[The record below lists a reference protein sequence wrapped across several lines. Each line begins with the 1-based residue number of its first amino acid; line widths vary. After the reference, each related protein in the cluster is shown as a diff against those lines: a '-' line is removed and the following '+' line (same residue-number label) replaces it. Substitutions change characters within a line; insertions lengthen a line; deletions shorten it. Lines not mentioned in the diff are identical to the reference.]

1 MSRFGMH
8 REEINPPLGA
18 AFIGY
23 HREVGVA
30 SIHDPLYVTASIF
43 ESEQTTSI
51 FVSIDNIG
59 LLVADTNT
67 IREGIADRLDVSKKQ
82 ITVVY
87 THTHSGPATAGTEP
101 LTVAYKTILT
111 QQAIVSAVK
120 ASETMQPVEM
130 GWGVKQG
137 KLGVNRREK
146 INGHAVMGSDPL
158 GVTDDRIGTLLVRR
172 ADDACLVGAFVFCT
186 AHPNVLK
193 SDSVVLS
200 GDYPG
205 VARTILEQALGCPV
219 VIVQGATGNVNA
231 KYRGDLASLQKMAFA
246 LSGHV
251 LTTIPD
257 VSFQPLTHHRIQSMI
272 NPMRLTEIPTI
283 NQLQDMADY
292 AELTWGVSAARW
304 LAYVQERSGETLTIP
319 VEVQLFEL
327 NEGSFSGIPMEPFCE
342 TALQIKR
349 MRQTELAFFG
359 GYTNGYIG
367 YLPTAE
373 EHPYSGYEVAINP
386 VVYGPVTGLWM
397 PPVPETANDIVSHIR
412 QLYEMNNNP
421 ASLVLE
427 AGLL

>member
-1 MSRFGMH
+1 MSRFGIH
-8 REEINPPLGA
+8 QEVITPPLGA

-43 ESEQTTSI
+43 ESDQTTSI

-59 LLVADTNT
+59 LLVADTDT
-67 IREGIADRLDVSKKQ
+67 IREGIADRLNVSKEQ
-82 ITVVY
+82 VTVVY
-87 THTHSGPATAGTEP
+87 THTHSGPATAGNEP

-120 ASETMQPVEM
+120 ASETMQPVEI
-130 GWGVKQG
+130 GWGVTKG

-146 INGHAVMGSDPL
+146 RDGQAVMGTNPL

-172 ADDACLVGAFVFCT
+172 ADDACLVAAFVFCT
-186 AHPNVLK
+186 AHPNVLI
-193 SDSVVLS
+193 SDSVVVS
-200 GDYPG
+200 NDYPG

-219 VIVQGATGNVNA
+219 VIVQGATGNINA
-231 KYRGDLASLQKMAFA
+231 KYRGDLTSLQKMAFA

-257 VSFQPLTHHRIQSMI
+257 VSYQPLTHHRIQSI
-272 NPMRLTEIPTI
+272 IHPMCLTEVP
-283 NQLQDMADY
+283 NANVLQDMATY
-292 AELTWGVSAARW
+292 AEKTWSVSAARW
-304 LAYVQERSGETLTIP
+304 MAHIQEQPGTSFTIP
-319 VEVQLFEL
+319 IEIQLFEL

-342 TALQIKR
+342 TALQIQQ

-373 EHPYSGYEVAINP
+373 EHPYGGYEVAINP

-397 PPVPETANDIVSHIR
+397 PPVPETANEIVDRIL
-412 QLYEMNNNP
+412 QLYETNNNP
-421 ASLVLE
+421 ASLV
-427 AGLL
+427 

>member
-1 MSRFGMH
+1 MSRFGIH
-8 REEINPPLGA
+8 QEVINPPLGA
-18 AFIGY
+18 TFIGY
-23 HREVGVA
+23 HREEGVA

-43 ESEQTTSI
+43 ESEQTTSV

-59 LLVADTNT
+59 LLVGDTDT

-120 ASETMQPVEM
+120 ASEAMQPVEM
-130 GWGVKQG
+130 GWGVTSG

-146 INGHAVMGSDPL
+146 INGHAVMGTDPL

-172 ADDACLVGAFVFCT
+172 ADNASLVGVFVFCT

-231 KYRGDLASLQKMAFA
+231 KYRGDLASLQKMAFV

-257 VSFQPLTHHRIQSMI
+257 VSFQPLTHHRIQSVI
-272 NPMRLTEIPTI
+272 YPMRLTEVPAT
-283 NQLQDMADY
+283 NELQDMATY
-292 AELTWGVSAARW
+292 AEQTWGVSASRW
-304 LAYVQERSGETLTIP
+304 LAYVQEQSGTTLTIP
-319 VEVQLFEL
+319 LEVQLFEL

-342 TALQIKR
+342 TALQIQQ

-373 EHPYSGYEVAINP
+373 EHPYGGYEVAINP

-397 PPVPETANDIVSHIR
+397 PPVPETANEIVHRIR
-412 QLYEMNNNP
+412 QLYETNNP
-421 ASLVLE
+421 ASLV
-427 AGLL
+427 

>member
-1 MSRFGMH
+1 MSRFGIH
-8 REEINPPLGA
+8 QEVINPPLGA

-23 HREVGVA
+23 HREEGVA

-43 ESEQTTSI
+43 ESEQTTSV

-59 LLVADTNT
+59 LLVGDTDT
-67 IREGIADRLDVSKKQ
+67 IREGIADRLDVSKEQ
-82 ITVVY
+82 IMVVY

-120 ASETMQPVEM
+120 ASEAMQTIEM
-130 GWGVKQG
+130 GWGVTSG
-137 KLGVNRREK
+137 ELGVNRREK
-146 INGHAVMGSDPL
+146 RNGHAVMGTDPL

-231 KYRGDLASLQKMAFA
+231 KYRGDLASLQKMAFV

-257 VSFQPLTHHRIQSMI
+257 VSFQPLTHHRIQSVI
-272 NPMRLTEIPTI
+272 YPMRLTEVPAT
-283 NQLQDMADY
+283 NELQDMADY

-304 LAYVQERSGETLTIP
+304 LAYVQEQSGTTLTIP
-319 VEVQLFEL
+319 LEVQLFEL

-342 TALQIKR
+342 TALQIQQ

-373 EHPYSGYEVAINP
+373 EHPYGGYEVAINP

-397 PPVPETANDIVSHIR
+397 PPVPETANDIVHRIR
-412 QLYEMNNNP
+412 QLYETNNP
-421 ASLVLE
+421 ASLV
-427 AGLL
+427 

>member
-1 MSRFGMH
+1 MSRFGIH
-8 REEINPPLGA
+8 QEVINPPLGA

-23 HREVGVA
+23 HREEGVA
-30 SIHDPLYVTASIF
+30 SIHDSLYVTASIF
-43 ESEQTTSI
+43 ESEQTTSV

-59 LLVADTNT
+59 LLVADTDT
-67 IREGIADRLDVSKKQ
+67 IREGIADRLDVSKEQ
-82 ITVVY
+82 IMVVY

-120 ASETMQPVEM
+120 ASEAMQSVEM
-130 GWGVKQG
+130 GWGVTQG

-146 INGHAVMGSDPL
+146 RNGHAVMGTDPL

-172 ADDACLVGAFVFCT
+172 ADNACLVGAFVFCT

-205 VARTILEQALGCPV
+205 VTRTILEQALGCPV
-219 VIVQGATGNVNA
+219 VIVQGATGNINA
-231 KYRGDLASLQKMAFA
+231 KYRGDLESLQKMALA

-251 LTTIPD
+251 LTTIPNM
-257 VSFQPLTHHRIQSMI
+257 SYQPLTHHRIQSVI
-272 NPMRLTEIPTI
+272 YPMRLTEIPTI
-283 NQLQDMADY
+283 NQLQDMATY
-292 AELTWGVSAARW
+292 AEQTWGVSAARW
-304 LAYVQERSGETLTIP
+304 LTYVQEQSGTTLTIP

-373 EHPYSGYEVAINP
+373 EHPYGGYEVAINP

-397 PPVPETANDIVSHIR
+397 PPVPETANDIVHRIR
-412 QLYEMNNNP
+412 QLYETNNNP
-421 ASLVLE
+421 ASLV
-427 AGLL
+427 

>member
-1 MSRFGMH
+1 MSRFGIH

-43 ESEQTTSI
+43 ESEQTTSV

-59 LLVADTNT
+59 LLVGDTDT

-87 THTHSGPATAGTEP
+87 THTHSGPATAGNEP

-120 ASETMQPVEM
+120 ASEAMQSVEM
-130 GWGVKQG
+130 GWGVTSG

-146 INGHAVMGSDPL
+146 RNGHAVMGTDPM
-158 GVTDDRIGTLLVRR
+158 GATDDRIGTLLVRR
-172 ADDACLVGAFVFCT
+172 VDDECLVGAFVFCT

-219 VIVQGATGNVNA
+219 MIVQGATGNVNA

-251 LTTIPD
+251 LTTIAD
-257 VSFQPLTHHRIQSMI
+257 VSFQPLTHHRIQSVI
-272 NPMRLTEIPTI
+272 YPMRLTKVPATDV
-283 NQLQDMADY
+283 LQDMATY
-292 AELTWGVSAARW
+292 AEQTWGVRAAPW
-304 LAYVQERSGETLTIP
+304 LEYVQEQSGTTLTIP

-327 NEGSFSGIPMEPFCE
+327 NDGSFSGIPMEPFCE

-349 MRQTELAFFG
+349 FRQTELAFFG

-373 EHPYSGYEVAINP
+373 EHQYGGYEVAINP

-421 ASLVLE
+421 ASLV
-427 AGLL
+427 

>member
-1 MSRFGMH
+1 MSRFGIH
-8 REEINPPLGA
+8 QEVINPPLGA

-23 HREVGVA
+23 HREEGVA
-30 SIHDPLYVTASIF
+30 SIHDSLYVTASIF
-43 ESEQTTSI
+43 ESEQTTSV

-59 LLVADTNT
+59 LLVADTDT
-67 IREGIADRLDVSKKQ
+67 IREGIADRLDVSKEQ
-82 ITVVY
+82 IMVVY

-120 ASETMQPVEM
+120 ASEAMQSVEM
-130 GWGVKQG
+130 GWGVTQG

-146 INGHAVMGSDPL
+146 RNGHAVMGTDPL

-172 ADDACLVGAFVFCT
+172 ADNACLVGAFVFCT

-205 VARTILEQALGCPV
+205 VTRTILEQALGCPV
-219 VIVQGATGNVNA
+219 VIVQGATGNINA
-231 KYRGDLASLQKMAFA
+231 KYRGDLESLQKMALA

-257 VSFQPLTHHRIQSMI
+257 MSYQPLTHHRIQSMI
-272 NPMRLTEIPTI
+272 YPMRLTEIPTI
-283 NQLQDMADY
+283 NQLQDMAIY
-292 AELTWGVSAARW
+292 AEQTWGVSAERW
-304 LAYVQERSGETLTIP
+304 LAYVQEQSGTTLTIP

-373 EHPYSGYEVAINP
+373 EHPYGGYEVAINP

-397 PPVPETANDIVSHIR
+397 PPVPETANDIVHRIR
-412 QLYEMNNNP
+412 QLYETNNTP
-421 ASLVLE
+421 ASLV
-427 AGLL
+427 

>member
-1 MSRFGMH
+1 
-8 REEINPPLGA
+8 
-18 AFIGY
+18 
-23 HREVGVA
+23 
-30 SIHDPLYVTASIF
+30 
-43 ESEQTTSI
+43 
-51 FVSIDNIG
+51 
-59 LLVADTNT
+59 
-67 IREGIADRLDVSKKQ
+67 
-82 ITVVY
+82 
-87 THTHSGPATAGTEP
+87 
-101 LTVAYKTILT
+101 
-111 QQAIVSAVK
+111 
-120 ASETMQPVEM
+120 MQPVEM

-412 QLYEMNNNP
+412 QLYETNNNP

>member
-59 LLVADTNT
+59 LLVADTDT

-111 QQAIVSAVK
+111 QQAILSAVK
-120 ASETMQPVEM
+120 ASESMQSVEM
-130 GWGVKQG
+130 GWGVTSG
-137 KLGVNRREK
+137 KIGVNRREK
-146 INGHAVMGSDPL
+146 RNGHAVMGTDPL

-172 ADDACLVGAFVFCT
+172 ADDASLVGAFVFCT

-257 VSFQPLTHHRIQSMI
+257 VSFQPLMHHRIQSVI
-272 NPMRLTEIPTI
+272 YPMRLTEIPVADV
-283 NQLQDMADY
+283 LQDMATY
-292 AELTWGVSAARW
+292 AEQTWGVSAARW

-327 NEGSFSGIPMEPFCE
+327 NDGSFSGIPMEPFCE
-342 TALQIKR
+342 TALQIQQ

-359 GYTNGYIG
+359 GYMNGYIG

-373 EHPYSGYEVAINP
+373 EHPYGGYEVAINP

-397 PPVPETANDIVSHIR
+397 PPVPETANDIVHRIR
-412 QLYEMNNNP
+412 QLYETNNNP
-421 ASLVLE
+421 ASLV
-427 AGLL
+427 

>member
-1 MSRFGMH
+1 M
-8 REEINPPLGA
+8 
-18 AFIGY
+18 
-23 HREVGVA
+23 
-30 SIHDPLYVTASIF
+30 
-43 ESEQTTSI
+43 
-51 FVSIDNIG
+51 
-59 LLVADTNT
+59 LVADTDT
-67 IREGIADRLDVSKKQ
+67 IREGIADQLDVSKEK

-120 ASETMQPVEM
+120 ASEAMQSVEM
-130 GWGVKQG
+130 GWGVKSG
-137 KLGVNRREK
+137 KIGVNRREK
-146 INGHAVMGSDPL
+146 RNGHAVMGMDPL

-172 ADDACLVGAFVFCT
+172 ADDACLIGAFVFCT

-205 VARTILEQALGCPV
+205 VARTILEQALGCLV

-272 NPMRLTEIPTI
+272 YPMRLTEIPVADV
-283 NQLQDMADY
+283 LQDMATY
-292 AELTWGVSAARW
+292 AEQTWGVSAARW
-304 LAYVQERSGETLTIP
+304 LAYVQEQSGTTLTIP

-327 NEGSFSGIPMEPFCE
+327 NDGSFSGIPMEPFCE
-342 TALQIKR
+342 TALQIQQ

-359 GYTNGYIG
+359 GYMNGYIG

-373 EHPYSGYEVAINP
+373 EHPYGGYEVAINP

-397 PPVPETANDIVSHIR
+397 PPVPETANDIVHRIR
-412 QLYEMNNNP
+412 QLYETNNNP
-421 ASLVLE
+421 ASLV
-427 AGLL
+427 

>member
-1 MSRFGMH
+1 MSRFGIH
-8 REEINPPLGA
+8 QEVINPPLGA

-23 HREVGVA
+23 HREVGIA

-43 ESEQTTSI
+43 ESEQMTSV

-67 IREGIADRLDVSKKQ
+67 IREGIADRLDVLNEQ
-82 ITVVY
+82 VTIVY
-87 THTHSGPATAGTEP
+87 THTHSGPATAGNEP

-120 ASETMQPVEM
+120 ASEAMQSVEI
-130 GWGVKQG
+130 GWGVTQG

-146 INGHAVMGSDPL
+146 RNGHAVMGTDPM
-158 GVTDDRIGTLLVRR
+158 GATDDRIGTLLVRR
-172 ADDACLVGAFVFCT
+172 ADNASLVEAFVFCT

-246 LSGHV
+246 LSGYV

-272 NPMRLTEIPTI
+272 YPMRLTEIPVADV
-283 NQLQDMADY
+283 LQDMATY
-292 AELTWGVSAARW
+292 AERTWGVSAARW
-304 LAYVQERSGETLTIP
+304 LAYVQEQLGTTLTIP
-319 VEVQLFEL
+319 LEVQLFEL

-342 TALQIKR
+342 TALQIQQ

-373 EHPYSGYEVAINP
+373 EHPYGGYEVSINP

-397 PPVPETANDIVSHIR
+397 PPVPETANEIVRHIR
-412 QLYEMNNNP
+412 QLYETNNNL
-421 ASLVLE
+421 ASLV
-427 AGLL
+427 

>member
-1 MSRFGMH
+1 MSRFGIH
-8 REEINPPLGA
+8 QEVINPPLGA

-30 SIHDPLYVTASIF
+30 SIHDPLFVTASIF
-43 ESEQTTSI
+43 ESEQTTSV

-59 LLVADTNT
+59 LLVADTDT
-67 IREGIADRLDVSKKQ
+67 IREGIADQLDVSKEQ
-82 ITVVY
+82 IMVVY
-87 THTHSGPATAGTEP
+87 THTHSGPATAGNEP

-111 QQAIVSAVK
+111 QQSIVSAVK
-120 ASETMQPVEM
+120 ASEAMQSVEM
-130 GWGVKQG
+130 GWGVTQG

-146 INGHAVMGSDPL
+146 RNGHAVMGTDPN

-172 ADDACLVGAFVFCT
+172 ADDASLVGAFVFCT

-257 VSFQPLTHHRIQSMI
+257 VFYQPLTHHRIQSMTY
-272 NPMRLTEIPTI
+272 PMRLTEVPAT
-283 NQLQDMADY
+283 NELQDMATY
-292 AELTWGVSAARW
+292 AEQTWGVSAARW
-304 LAYVQERSGETLTIP
+304 LAYVQEQSGATLSIP
-319 VEVQLFEL
+319 IEVQLLEL

-342 TALQIKR
+342 TALQIKQI
-349 MRQTELAFFG
+349 RQTELAFFG

-373 EHPYSGYEVAINP
+373 EHPYGGYEVAINP

-397 PPVPETANDIVSHIR
+397 PPVPETANDIVHRIR
-412 QLYEMNNNP
+412 QLYETNNNP
-421 ASLVLE
+421 VSLI
-427 AGLL
+427 

>member
-1 MSRFGMH
+1 MSRFGIH

-43 ESEQTTSI
+43 ESEQTTSV

-59 LLVADTNT
+59 LLVADTDT
-67 IREGIADRLDVSKKQ
+67 IREGIVDQLEVSKEQ

-87 THTHSGPATAGTEP
+87 THTHSGPATAGNEP

-120 ASETMQPVEM
+120 ASEAMQSVEI
-130 GWGVKQG
+130 GWGVTSG

-146 INGHAVMGSDPL
+146 RNGHAVMGTDPL

-219 VIVQGATGNVNA
+219 VIIQGATGNINA

-251 LTTIPD
+251 LTTIPE
-257 VSFQPLTHHRIQSMI
+257 VSYQPLTHHRIQSVI
-272 NPMRLTEIPTI
+272 YPMRLTEVLDT
-283 NQLQDMADY
+283 NELQDMATY
-292 AELTWGVSAARW
+292 AEQTWGVSASCW
-304 LAYVQERSGETLTIP
+304 SAYVQEQSGTTLTIP
-319 VEVQLFEL
+319 LEVQLFEL

-342 TALQIKR
+342 TALQIQQ

-373 EHPYSGYEVAINP
+373 EHPYGGYEVAINP

-397 PPVPETANDIVSHIR
+397 PPVPETANEIVHRIR
-412 QLYEMNNNP
+412 QLYETNNP
-421 ASLVLE
+421 ASLV
-427 AGLL
+427 

>member
-1 MSRFGMH
+1 MSRFGIH

-18 AFIGY
+18 TFIGY

-30 SIHDPLYVTASIF
+30 SIHDSLYVTASIF
-43 ESEQTTSI
+43 ESEQTTSV

-59 LLVADTNT
+59 LLVADTDT
-67 IREGIADRLDVSKKQ
+67 IREGIADRLDVSKEK

-120 ASETMQPVEM
+120 ASEAMQSVEI
-130 GWGVKQG
+130 GWGVTSG

-146 INGHAVMGSDPL
+146 RNGHAVMGMDPL

-231 KYRGDLASLQKMAFA
+231 KYRGDLASLQKMAFV

-257 VSFQPLTHHRIQSMI
+257 VSFQPLTHHRIQSVI
-272 NPMRLTEIPTI
+272 YPMRLTEVPAT
-283 NQLQDMADY
+283 NELQDMATY
-292 AELTWGVSAARW
+292 AEQTWGVSAARW
-304 LAYVQERSGETLTIP
+304 LAYVQEQSGTTLTIP

-327 NEGSFSGIPMEPFCE
+327 NDGSFSGIPMEPFCE
-342 TALQIKR
+342 TALQIKQT
-349 MRQTELAFFG
+349 RQTELAFFG

-373 EHPYSGYEVAINP
+373 EHPYGGYEVAINP

-397 PPVPETANDIVSHIR
+397 PPVPETANEIVHRIR

-421 ASLVLE
+421 TSLV
-427 AGLL
+427 

>member
-172 ADDACLVGAFVFCT
+172 ADDACLVGTFVFCT

-304 LAYVQERSGETLTIP
+304 LAYVQKRSGETLTIP

-421 ASLVLE
+421 TSLVLE

>member
-1 MSRFGMH
+1 MSRFGIH

-23 HREVGVA
+23 HREEGVA

-59 LLVADTNT
+59 LLVADTDT
-67 IREGIADRLDVSKKQ
+67 IREGIADQLNLSREQ

-120 ASETMQPVEM
+120 ASEAMQSVEV
-130 GWGVKQG
+130 GWGVTSG
-137 KLGVNRREK
+137 ELGVNRREK
-146 INGHAVMGSDPL
+146 RKGQAVMGTDPM
-158 GVTDDRIGTLLVRR
+158 GATDDRIGTLLVRR

-193 SDSVVLS
+193 SDSIVLS

-205 VARTILEQALGCPV
+205 IARTILEQALGCPV

-231 KYRGDLASLQKMAFA
+231 KYRGDLASLQKMVFA

-257 VSFQPLTHHRIQSMI
+257 VSFQPLTHHRIQSVI
-272 NPMRLTEIPTI
+272 YPMRLTEIPTI
-283 NQLQDMADY
+283 NKLQDMATY
-292 AELTWGVSAARW
+292 AEQTWGVSAARW
-304 LAYVQERSGETLTIP
+304 LAYVQEQSGTTLTIP
-319 VEVQLFEL
+319 LEVQLFEL

-342 TALQIKR
+342 TALQIQQ
-349 MRQTELAFFG
+349 MRQTGLAFFG

-373 EHPYSGYEVAINP
+373 EYPYGGYEVTINP

-397 PPVPETANDIVSHIR
+397 PPVPGTANDIVHHIR
-412 QLYEMNNNP
+412 QLYETNNNP
-421 ASLVLE
+421 APLV
-427 AGLL
+427 

>member
-1 MSRFGMH
+1 MSRFGIH
-8 REEINPPLGA
+8 QEVINPPLGA

-23 HREVGVA
+23 HREEGVA

-43 ESEQTTSI
+43 ESEQTTSV

-59 LLVADTNT
+59 LLVADTDT
-67 IREGIADRLDVSKKQ
+67 IREGIADRLDVSKEK

-120 ASETMQPVEM
+120 ASEAMQSVEM
-130 GWGVKQG
+130 GWGVKSG

-146 INGHAVMGSDPL
+146 RNGHAVMGMDPL

-172 ADDACLVGAFVFCT
+172 ADDACLIGAFVFCT

-193 SDSVVLS
+193 SDSAVLS

-205 VARTILEQALGCPV
+205 IARTILEQALGCPV
-219 VIVQGATGNVNA
+219 VIVQGATGNINA

-272 NPMRLTEIPTI
+272 YPMRLTEIPVADV
-283 NQLQDMADY
+283 LQDMATY
-292 AELTWGVSAARW
+292 AEQTWGVSAARW
-304 LAYVQERSGETLTIP
+304 LAYVQEQSGTTLTIP

-327 NEGSFSGIPMEPFCE
+327 NDGSFSGIPMEPFCE
-342 TALQIKR
+342 TALQIQQ

-373 EHPYSGYEVAINP
+373 EHPYGGYEVAINP

-397 PPVPETANDIVSHIR
+397 PPVPETANDIVHRIR
-412 QLYEMNNNP
+412 QLYETNNTP
-421 ASLVLE
+421 ASLV
-427 AGLL
+427 

>member
-8 REEINPPLGA
+8 REVINPPLGT

-23 HREVGVA
+23 HREVGIA

-43 ESEQTTSI
+43 ESEQTTSV

-59 LLVADTNT
+59 MLVADTDV
-67 IREGIADRLDVSKKQ
+67 IREGIAGQLDVSKEQ

-87 THTHSGPATAGTEP
+87 THTHSGPATAGNEP

-120 ASETMQPVEM
+120 ASEVMQLVEI
-130 GWGVKQG
+130 GWGVTTG

-146 INGHAVMGSDPL
+146 INGQAVMGTDPS
-158 GVTDDRIGTLLVRR
+158 GVADDRIGTLLIRR
-172 ADDACLVGAFVFCT
+172 TGDAGLVGAFVFCT

-205 VARTILEQALGCPV
+205 VTRTILEQALGCPV
-219 VIVQGATGNVNA
+219 VIVQGATGNINA
-231 KYRGDLASLQKMAFA
+231 KYRGDIESLQKMAFT

-251 LTTIPD
+251 LTTIPA
-257 VSFQPLTHHRIQSMI
+257 VSFQPLTHHRIQSCI
-272 NPMRLTEIPTI
+272 HPMRLTEVPAM
-283 NQLQDMADY
+283 NVLLDMADY
-292 AELTWGVSAARW
+292 AEQTWGVSAARW
-304 LAYVQERSGETLTIP
+304 LAYVQERSRATLTIP
-319 VEVQLFEL
+319 LEVQLFEL

-342 TALQIKR
+342 TALQIKQI
-349 MRQTELAFFG
+349 RQTELAFFV

-373 EHPYSGYEVAINP
+373 EHPYGGYEVAINP

-397 PPVPETANDIVSHIR
+397 PPVPETANDIVHCIR
-412 QLYEMNNNP
+412 QLYETNNNP
-421 ASLVLE
+421 ASLL
-427 AGLL
+427 

>member
-1 MSRFGMH
+1 MSRFGIH
-8 REEINPPLGA
+8 QEVINPPLGA

-23 HREVGVA
+23 HREEGVA
-30 SIHDPLYVTASIF
+30 SIHDSLYVTASIF
-43 ESEQTTSI
+43 ESEQTTSV

-59 LLVADTNT
+59 LLVADTDT
-67 IREGIADRLDVSKKQ
+67 IREGIADRLDVSKEQ
-82 ITVVY
+82 IMVVY

-120 ASETMQPVEM
+120 ASEAMQSVEM
-130 GWGVKQG
+130 GWGVTQG

-146 INGHAVMGSDPL
+146 RNGHAVMGTDPL

-172 ADDACLVGAFVFCT
+172 ADNACLVGAFVFCT

-200 GDYPG
+200 GDYPR
-205 VARTILEQALGCPV
+205 VTRTILEQALGCPV
-219 VIVQGATGNVNA
+219 VIVQGATGNINA
-231 KYRGDLASLQKMAFA
+231 KYRGDLESLQKMALA

-257 VSFQPLTHHRIQSMI
+257 MSYQPLTHHRIQSVI
-272 NPMRLTEIPTI
+272 YPMRLTEIPTI
-283 NQLQDMADY
+283 NQLQDMATY
-292 AELTWGVSAARW
+292 AEQTWGVSAARW
-304 LAYVQERSGETLTIP
+304 LTYVQEQSGTTLTIP

-373 EHPYSGYEVAINP
+373 EHPYGGYEVAINP

-397 PPVPETANDIVSHIR
+397 PPVPETANDIVHRIR
-412 QLYEMNNNP
+412 QLYETNNNP
-421 ASLVLE
+421 ASLV
-427 AGLL
+427 

>member
-1 MSRFGMH
+1 MSRFGIH
-8 REEINPPLGA
+8 QEVINPPLGA

-23 HREVGVA
+23 HREEGVA
-30 SIHDPLYVTASIF
+30 SIHDSLYVTASIF
-43 ESEQTTSI
+43 ESEQTTSV

-59 LLVADTNT
+59 LLVADTDT
-67 IREGIADRLDVSKKQ
+67 IREGIADRLDVSKEQ
-82 ITVVY
+82 IMVVF

-120 ASETMQPVEM
+120 ASEAMQSIEM
-130 GWGVKQG
+130 GWGVTQG

-146 INGHAVMGSDPL
+146 RNGHAVMGTDPL

-172 ADDACLVGAFVFCT
+172 ADNACLVGAFVFCT

-205 VARTILEQALGCPV
+205 VTRTILEQALGCPV

-231 KYRGDLASLQKMAFA
+231 KYRGDLASLQKMAFV

-257 VSFQPLTHHRIQSMI
+257 VSFQPLTHHRIQSVI
-272 NPMRLTEIPTI
+272 YPMRLTEVPAT
-283 NQLQDMADY
+283 NELQDMATY
-292 AELTWGVSAARW
+292 AEQTWSVSAARW
-304 LAYVQERSGETLTIP
+304 LAYVQEQSGTTLTIP

-342 TALQIKR
+342 TALQIKQT
-349 MRQTELAFFG
+349 RQTELTFFG

-373 EHPYSGYEVAINP
+373 EHPYGGYEVAINP

-397 PPVPETANDIVSHIR
+397 PPVPETANEIVHRIR
-412 QLYEMNNNP
+412 QLYETNNP
-421 ASLVLE
+421 ASLV
-427 AGLL
+427 

>member
-82 ITVVY
+82 IRVVY

>member
-43 ESEQTTSI
+43 ESEQTTLI

>member
-1 MSRFGMH
+1 MSRFGIH

-43 ESEQTTSI
+43 ESEQTTSV

-59 LLVADTNT
+59 LLVADTDT
-67 IREGIADRLDVSKKQ
+67 IREGIADRLDVSKEQ

-120 ASETMQPVEM
+120 ASEAMQSVEI
-130 GWGVKQG
+130 GWGVTSG

-146 INGHAVMGSDPL
+146 RNGHAVMGMDPL

-172 ADDACLVGAFVFCT
+172 ADDACLIGAFVFCT

-231 KYRGDLASLQKMAFA
+231 KYRGDLASLQKMAFV

-257 VSFQPLTHHRIQSMI
+257 VSFQPLTHHRIQSVI
-272 NPMRLTEIPTI
+272 YPMRLTEVPAT
-283 NQLQDMADY
+283 NELQDMATY
-292 AELTWGVSAARW
+292 AEQTWGVSAARW

-327 NEGSFSGIPMEPFCE
+327 NDGSFSGIPMEPFCE

-373 EHPYSGYEVAINP
+373 EHPYGGYEVAINP

-397 PPVPETANDIVSHIR
+397 PPVSETANDIVHRIR
-412 QLYEMNNNP
+412 QLYETNNNP
-421 ASLVLE
+421 ASLV
-427 AGLL
+427 

>member
-1 MSRFGMH
+1 M
-8 REEINPPLGA
+8 I
-18 AFIGY
+18 
-23 HREVGVA
+23 
-30 SIHDPLYVTASIF
+30 
-43 ESEQTTSI
+43 
-51 FVSIDNIG
+51 
-59 LLVADTNT
+59 
-67 IREGIADRLDVSKKQ
+67 
-82 ITVVY
+82 
-87 THTHSGPATAGTEP
+87 
-101 LTVAYKTILT
+101 VAYKTILT

-120 ASETMQPVEM
+120 ASEAMQSVEM
-130 GWGVKQG
+130 GWGVTSG

-146 INGHAVMGSDPL
+146 INGHAVMGTDPL

-172 ADDACLVGAFVFCT
+172 VDDECLVGAFVFCT

-205 VARTILEQALGCPV
+205 VARTLLEQALGCPV
-219 VIVQGATGNVNA
+219 VIVQGATGNINA

-257 VSFQPLTHHRIQSMI
+257 VSFQPLTHHRIQSVI
-272 NPMRLTEIPTI
+272 YPMRLTEVPATDV
-283 NQLQDMADY
+283 LQDMATY
-292 AELTWGVSAARW
+292 AEQTWGVSAARW
-304 LAYVQERSGETLTIP
+304 LAYVQERSGTTLTIP

-327 NEGSFSGIPMEPFCE
+327 NEGSFSGTPMEPFCE

-373 EHPYSGYEVAINP
+373 EHPYGGYEVAINP

-397 PPVPETANDIVSHIR
+397 PPVPETANDIVSLIR

-421 ASLVLE
+421 ASLV
-427 AGLL
+427 

>member
-1 MSRFGMH
+1 MSRFGIH

-43 ESEQTTSI
+43 ESEQTTSV

-59 LLVADTNT
+59 LLVADTDT
-67 IREGIADRLDVSKKQ
+67 IREGIADRLDVSKEK

-120 ASETMQPVEM
+120 ASEAMQSVEI
-130 GWGVKQG
+130 GWGVTSG

-146 INGHAVMGSDPL
+146 RNGHAVMGMDPL

-172 ADDACLVGAFVFCT
+172 ADDACLIGAFVFCT

-231 KYRGDLASLQKMAFA
+231 KYRGDLASLQKMAFV

-257 VSFQPLTHHRIQSMI
+257 VSFQPLTHHRIQSVI
-272 NPMRLTEIPTI
+272 YPMRLTEVPAT
-283 NQLQDMADY
+283 NELQDMATY
-292 AELTWGVSAARW
+292 AEQTWGVSAARW
-304 LAYVQERSGETLTIP
+304 LAYVQEQSGTTLTIP

-327 NEGSFSGIPMEPFCE
+327 NDGSFSGIPMEPFCE

-349 MRQTELAFFG
+349 FRQTELAFFG

-373 EHPYSGYEVAINP
+373 EHPYGGYEVAINP

-421 ASLVLE
+421 ASLV
-427 AGLL
+427 

>member
-1 MSRFGMH
+1 MSRFGIH

-30 SIHDPLYVTASIF
+30 SIHDSLYVTASIF
-43 ESEQTTSI
+43 ESEQTTSV

-59 LLVADTNT
+59 LLVADTDT
-67 IREGIADRLDVSKKQ
+67 IREGIADRLDVSKEQ

-87 THTHSGPATAGTEP
+87 THTHSGPATAGNEP
-101 LTVAYKTILT
+101 LIVAYKTILT

-120 ASETMQPVEM
+120 ASEAMQSVEI
-130 GWGVKQG
+130 GWGVTSG

-146 INGHAVMGSDPL
+146 RNGHAVMGTDPL

-219 VIVQGATGNVNA
+219 VIVQGATGNINA

-251 LTTIPD
+251 LTTIPE
-257 VSFQPLTHHRIQSMI
+257 VSYQPLTHHRIQSVI
-272 NPMRLTEIPTI
+272 YPMRLTEVLDT
-283 NQLQDMADY
+283 NELQDMATY
-292 AELTWGVSAARW
+292 AEQTWGVSAARW
-304 LAYVQERSGETLTIP
+304 LAYVQEQSGTTLTIP

-327 NEGSFSGIPMEPFCE
+327 NDGSFSGIPMEPFCE

-349 MRQTELAFFG
+349 FRQTELAFFG

-373 EHPYSGYEVAINP
+373 EHPYGGYEVAINP

-421 ASLVLE
+421 ASLV
-427 AGLL
+427 

>member
-1 MSRFGMH
+1 MSRFGIH

-43 ESEQTTSI
+43 ESEQTTSV

-59 LLVADTNT
+59 LLVADTDT
-67 IREGIADRLDVSKKQ
+67 IRKGIADRLDVSKEK

-120 ASETMQPVEM
+120 ASEAMQSVEI
-130 GWGVKQG
+130 GWGVTSG

-146 INGHAVMGSDPL
+146 RNGHAVMGMDPL

-205 VARTILEQALGCPV
+205 VARTILEQAIGCPV

-257 VSFQPLTHHRIQSMI
+257 VSFQPLTYHRIQSVI
-272 NPMRLTEIPTI
+272 YPMRLTEVPTM

-304 LAYVQERSGETLTIP
+304 LAYVQEQSGTTLTIP

-327 NEGSFSGIPMEPFCE
+327 NDGSFSGIPMEPFCE

-349 MRQTELAFFG
+349 FRQTELAFFG

-373 EHPYSGYEVAINP
+373 EHPYGGYEVAINP

-397 PPVPETANDIVSHIR
+397 PPVPETANEIVHRIR
-412 QLYEMNNNP
+412 QLYETNNNP
-421 ASLVLE
+421 VSLV
-427 AGLL
+427 

>member
-1 MSRFGMH
+1 MSRFGIH
-8 REEINPPLGA
+8 QEVINPPLGA

-30 SIHDPLYVTASIF
+30 SIHDPLFVTASIF
-43 ESEQTTSI
+43 ESEQTTSV

-59 LLVADTNT
+59 LLVADTDT
-67 IREGIADRLDVSKKQ
+67 IRECIADQLDVSKEQ
-82 ITVVY
+82 IMVVY
-87 THTHSGPATAGTEP
+87 THTHSGPATAGNEP

-120 ASETMQPVEM
+120 ASEAIQSVEM
-130 GWGVKQG
+130 GWGVTQG

-146 INGHAVMGSDPL
+146 RNGHAVMGTDPL
-158 GVTDDRIGTLLVRR
+158 GVTDDRIGTLLIRR
-172 ADDACLVGAFVFCT
+172 TDDFQLVGAFVFCT

-193 SDSVVLS
+193 SDSIVLS

-205 VARTILEQALGCPV
+205 VARTILEQALSCPV
-219 VIVQGATGNVNA
+219 IIVQGATGNINA

-251 LTTIPD
+251 LTTIPE
-257 VSFQPLTHHRIQSMI
+257 VSYQPLTHHRIQSMI
-272 NPMRLTEIPTI
+272 YPMYLTEIPTI
-283 NQLQDMADY
+283 NQLQDMTDY
-292 AELTWGVSAARW
+292 AEQTWGVSAARW
-304 LAYVQERSGETLTIP
+304 LAHVQEQSGTTLTIP
-319 VEVQLFEL
+319 VEIQLFEL

-342 TALQIKR
+342 TALQIQQ

-367 YLPTAE
+367 YLPSAE
-373 EHPYSGYEVAINP
+373 EHPYGGYEVAINP

-397 PPVPETANDIVSHIR
+397 PPVPETANDIVHRIR
-412 QLYEMNNNP
+412 QLYETNNL
-421 ASLVLE
+421 ASLV
-427 AGLL
+427 

>member
-1 MSRFGMH
+1 MSRFGIH

-30 SIHDPLYVTASIF
+30 SIHDSLYVTASIF
-43 ESEQTTSI
+43 ESEQTTSV

-59 LLVADTNT
+59 LLVADTDT
-67 IREGIADRLDVSKKQ
+67 IREGIADRLDVSKEQ

-87 THTHSGPATAGTEP
+87 THTHSGPATAGNEP
-101 LTVAYKTILT
+101 LIVAYKTILT

-120 ASETMQPVEM
+120 ASEAMQSVEI
-130 GWGVKQG
+130 GWGVTSG

-146 INGHAVMGSDPL
+146 RNGHAVMGTDPL

-172 ADDACLVGAFVFCT
+172 ADDAYLVGAFVFCT

-219 VIVQGATGNVNA
+219 VIVQGATGNINA

-251 LTTIPD
+251 LTTIPE
-257 VSFQPLTHHRIQSMI
+257 VSYQPLTHHRIQSVI
-272 NPMRLTEIPTI
+272 YPMRLTEVLDT
-283 NQLQDMADY
+283 NELQDMATY
-292 AELTWGVSAARW
+292 AEQTWGVSAARW
-304 LAYVQERSGETLTIP
+304 LAYVQEQSGTTLTIP

-327 NEGSFSGIPMEPFCE
+327 NDGSFSGIPMEPFCE

-349 MRQTELAFFG
+349 FRQTELAFFG

-373 EHPYSGYEVAINP
+373 EHPYGGYEVAINP

-421 ASLVLE
+421 ASLV
-427 AGLL
+427 

>member
-1 MSRFGMH
+1 MSRFGIH

-43 ESEQTTSI
+43 ESEQTTSV

-67 IREGIADRLDVSKKQ
+67 IREGIADWLDVSKKQ

-87 THTHSGPATAGTEP
+87 THTHSGPATAGNEP

-120 ASETMQPVEM
+120 ASEAMQSVEM
-130 GWGVKQG
+130 GWDVTQG

-146 INGHAVMGSDPL
+146 INGHAMMGTDPL

-172 ADDACLVGAFVFCT
+172 ADDACLIGAFVFCT

-205 VARTILEQALGCPV
+205 VARTILEQAIGCPV

-257 VSFQPLTHHRIQSMI
+257 VSFQPLTYHRIQSVI
-272 NPMRLTEIPTI
+272 YPMRLTEVPTM

-304 LAYVQERSGETLTIP
+304 LAYVQEQSGTTLTIP

-327 NEGSFSGIPMEPFCE
+327 NDGSFSGIPMEPFCE

-349 MRQTELAFFG
+349 FRQTELAFFG

-373 EHPYSGYEVAINP
+373 EHPYGGYEVAINP

-397 PPVPETANDIVSHIR
+397 PPVPETANEIVHRIR
-412 QLYEMNNNP
+412 QLYETNNNP
-421 ASLVLE
+421 VSLV
-427 AGLL
+427 